1 MAQVTPIQVIAA
13 GRVLDDGGA
22 WIVTAPGWIRGA
34 SPTIAHPG
42 AGIATITLD
51 DPADAGTATV
61 PGTVTIVT
69 CNGSAAGAFGTATRP
84 SDTTVQINIW
94 TATAVA
100 ADLNF
105 EFVVLQA
112 PTTVG
117 A

>member
-22 WIVTAPGWIRGA
+22 WIVSAPGWIRGA

-51 DPADAGTATV
+51 DPAATGDATA
-61 PGTVTIVT
+61 PGTVTLVSCPGIA
-69 CNGSAAGAFGTATRP
+69 SGAYGTASRP
-84 SDTTVQINIW
+84 SATTVQINIW
-94 TATAVA
+94 TATNVA
-100 ADLNF
+100 ADRNF